1 MIFTADSKYGSDRQ
15 SRRIGRRPAIRH
27 GVALVTIES
36 WDPAS
41 QAHTRSRAV
50 AEDQLA
56 GPLAESPRADP
67 QYRCN
72 AASRRPL
79 RELGAHAVDR
89 RAFRPRDAGGGLRR
103 SRRQRHCAG
112 TFVRGTGR
120 GDTTRACCGL
130 VRRPRAKRARS
141 NRPCAS
147 RLRSGL
153 RQPPLRDLRL
163 VLSLRP
169 GTG

>member
-1 MIFTADSKYGSDRQ
+1 MILTADSKWVGPPKPPSRPSIRYGA
-15 SRRIGRRPAIRH
+15 P
-27 GVALVTIES
+27 LVTIES
-36 WDPAS
+36 WEPAS
-41 QAHTRSRAV
+41 QAHRRSRAV
-50 AEDQLA
+50 ERRPARRPSCGVA
-56 GPLAESPRADP
+56 PSRSTV
-67 QYRCN
+67 RCN

-79 RELGAHAVDR
+79 RELGARAVDR
-89 RAFRPRDAGGGLRR
+89 RALRFRDARRGLRR

-147 RLRSGL
+147 RLHSGI

-163 VLSLRP
+163 VLSVRP
-169 GTG
+169 GGG